1 MPQLSLYIDDTT
13 MDVLRTSALVE
24 GVSMS
29 KYAANLIRDRALH
42 GSWPHGY
49 WESVYGCL
57 SDDLNFNITDD
68 DLHPELD
75 DSGAWFEGN

>member
-13 MDVLRTSALVE
+13 MGILKTSAREE

-29 KYAANLIRDRALH
+29 RYTSRLIRDNARC
-42 GSWPHGY
+42 GGWPSGY

-57 SDDLNFNITDD
+57 DEGFDLTDD
-68 DLHPELD
+68 DLHPERD
-75 DSGAWFEGN
+75 DACDWFE